1 MLFARVISPQKVEG
15 SLNRMLDFLLLVCG
29 LAGLWIGSEILIK
42 GAMSLADRFRL
53 SDALFGMLVL
63 AIGTDLP
70 ELFVAFDAS
79 FRSLAGE
86 NLSGIVIGSAIGSAI
101 AQFALVFGVAGF
113 IGYPPMQRQFLPR
126 NTFFLVGGIVA
137 VFLFSMDAR
146 ISRLEG
152 VLLIM
157 YYAAYLAMLILR
169 RGEIDSVEGDVA
181 PIPEW
186 KAWLTLA
193 CGLALLLLAAELTVV
208 YAAGFGRQV
217 GLSNIAVSAIVIG
230 LGSSLPELSV
240 SFIALLRKRGGLS
253 VGNLIGSNVLD
264 TLLVP
269 GIAAVISPLIVP
281 PAILLVDLPVLL
293 VSTLLVL
300 LFLYVTRR
308 GVRGPEAAILLLI
321 YFSYVAV
328 RLVGPGS

>member
-1 MLFARVISPQKVEG
+1 
-15 SLNRMLDFLLLVCG
+15 MLDFLLLVCG
-29 LAGLWIGSEILIK
+29 LAGLWFGSETLIK

-53 SDALFGMLVL
+53 TDALFGMVVL

-86 NLSGIVIGSAIGSAI
+86 ELSGIVIGSAIGSAI

-113 IGYPPMQRQFLPR
+113 LGYPPMQRQFLAR

-152 VLLIM
+152 MLLIM
-157 YYAAYLAMLILR
+157 YYAAYLAVLILR
-169 RGEIDSVEGDVA
+169 RVEISKDEEDVA
-181 PIPEW
+181 LAPAW
-186 KAWLTLA
+186 RAWLRLA
-193 CGLALLLLAAELTVV
+193 CGLVILLLSAELTVV
-208 YAAGFGRQV
+208 YATEFGKHV
-217 GLSNIAVSAIVIG
+217 ELSNFAVSAIVIG

-240 SFIALLRKRGGLS
+240 SFVALLHKRGGLS
-253 VGNLIGSNVLD
+253 VGNLVGSNVLD

-269 GIAAVISPLIVP
+269 GVAAVISPLIVP
-281 PAILLVDLPVLL
+281 SAVLFVDLPVLL

-321 YFSYVAV
+321 YFSYAAV

>member
-1 MLFARVISPQKVEG
+1 
-15 SLNRMLDFLLLVCG
+15 MLDFLLLVCG
-29 LAGLWIGSEILIK
+29 LAGLWIGSETLIK
-42 GAMSLADRFRL
+42 GAISLADRFRF

-137 VFLFSMDAR
+137 VFLFSMDGR

-157 YYAAYLAMLILR
+157 YYAAYLAVLILR
-169 RGEIDSVEGDVA
+169 RVEIDDDRGEVEHEPA
-181 PIPEW
+181 W
-186 KAWLTLA
+186 RAWLILA
-193 CGLALLLLAAELTVV
+193 CGLVLLLIAAELTVV
-208 YAAGFGRQV
+208 YAAEFATDV

-240 SFIALLRKRGGLS
+240 SFVALLRKRGGLS
-253 VGNLIGSNVLD
+253 VGNLVGSNVLD

-269 GIAAVISPLIVP
+269 GIAAVISPLIVA

-308 GVRGPEAAILLLI
+308 GVRGPEATILLLI
-321 YFSYVAV
+321 YISYAAV

>member
-1 MLFARVISPQKVEG
+1 
-15 SLNRMLDFLLLVCG
+15 MLDFLLLVCG
-29 LAGLWIGSEILIK
+29 LAGLWFGSETLIK

-53 SDALFGMLVL
+53 TDALFGMVVL

-86 NLSGIVIGSAIGSAI
+86 ELSGIVIGSAIGSAI

-113 IGYPPMQRQFLPR
+113 LGYPPMQRQFLPR

-137 VFLFSMDAR
+137 VFLFSMDSR

-152 VLLIM
+152 MLLIM
-157 YYAAYLAMLILR
+157 YYAAYLAVLILR
-169 RGEIDSVEGDVA
+169 RVEINKDEEDVVLA
-181 PIPEW
+181 PAW
-186 KAWLTLA
+186 RAWLRLA
-193 CGLALLLLAAELTVV
+193 CGLVILLLSAELTVV
-208 YAAGFGRQV
+208 YATEFGKQV
-217 GLSNIAVSAIVIG
+217 ELSNFAVSAIVIG

-240 SFIALLRKRGGLS
+240 SFVALLHKRGGLS
-253 VGNLIGSNVLD
+253 VGNLVGSNVLD

-269 GIAAVISPLIVP
+269 GVAAVVSPLIVP
-281 PAILLVDLPVLL
+281 SAVLFVDLPVLL

-321 YFSYVAV
+321 YVSYAAV

>member
-1 MLFARVISPQKVEG
+1 
-15 SLNRMLDFLLLVCG
+15 MLDFLLLVCG
-29 LAGLWIGSEILIK
+29 IAGLWIGSETLIK
-42 GAMSLADRFRL
+42 GATLLVDRYRL

-86 NLSGIVIGSAIGSAI
+86 DLSGIVIGSAIGSAI

-113 IGYPPMQRQFLPR
+113 IGYPPMQRMFLPR

-137 VFLFSMDAR
+137 VFLFSMDGR

-152 VLLIM
+152 VLLVM
-157 YYAAYLAMLILR
+157 YYAAYLAVLILR
-169 RGEIDSVEGDVA
+169 RVEIDDDAGEDAHMPV
-181 PIPEW
+181 W
-186 KAWLTLA
+186 RAWLTLA
-193 CGLALLLLAAELTVV
+193 CGLALLLIAAELTVV
-208 YAAGFGRQV
+208 YAARFATDV
-217 GLSNIAVSAIVIG
+217 GLSNIAVSAIIIG
-230 LGSSLPELSV
+230 MGSSLPELSV
-240 SFIALLRKRGGLS
+240 SFVALLRKRGGLA
-253 VGNLIGSNVLD
+253 VGNLVGSNVLD

-269 GIAAVISPLIVP
+269 GLAAVISPLIVP
-281 PAILLVDLPVLL
+281 SAILLVDLPALL

-321 YFSYVAV
+321 YLSYAAV
-328 RLVGPGS
+328 RLGGPGS

>member
-1 MLFARVISPQKVEG
+1 
-15 SLNRMLDFLLLVCG
+15 MLDFFLLVCG
-29 LAGLWIGSEILIK
+29 IGGLWFGSEILIK
-42 GAMSLADRFRL
+42 GAMSLADRYRV

-86 NLSGIVIGSAIGSAI
+86 DLSGIVVGSAIGSSI
-101 AQFALVFGVAGF
+101 AQFALVFGIAGF
-113 IGYPPMQRQFLPR
+113 VGYPPMQRKFLPR

-137 VFLFSMDAR
+137 VFLFSMDGR

-157 YYAAYLAMLILR
+157 YYAAYLAVLILR
-169 RGEIDSVEGDVA
+169 RVEIEEGGGVVEHL
-181 PIPEW
+181 P
-186 KAWLTLA
+186 AWRGWLRLA
-193 CGLALLLLAAELTVV
+193 IGLALLLVAAELTVV
-208 YAAGFGRQV
+208 YATKFATEV
-217 GLSNIAVSAIVIG
+217 GLSNIAVSAIIIG
-230 LGSSLPELSV
+230 MGSSLPELSV
-240 SFIALLRKRGGLS
+240 SFVALLRKRGGLS
-253 VGNLIGSNVLD
+253 VGNLVGSNVLD

-269 GIAAVISPLIVP
+269 GIGAVISPLIVS
-281 PAILLVDLPVLL
+281 PAILMIDLPVLL
-293 VSTLLVL
+293 ISTLLVL

-321 YFSYVAV
+321 YISYAAV